1 MKLLL
6 DTNVIL
12 DYSFTDRDQESLAS
26 VMITSAV
33 KNNHVCLAPSCI
45 IGDYFYIANRYFN
58 TLNFDVSAKVRKQI
72 V

>member
-1 MKLLL
+1 MRLLL

-26 VMITSAV
+26 VMVASAV
-33 KNNHVCLAPSCI
+33 ENKHVCFVPSCI
-45 IGDYFYIANRYFN
+45 ISDYFYIANRYFN
-58 TLNFDVSAKVRKQI
+58 TLNFDVSTKVRKQI